1 MIERDSVESG
11 LEPLQDIRELQH
23 EDEAVGPSLR
33 Q

>member
-11 LEPLQDIRELQH
+11 LESFQDIRKLQQ